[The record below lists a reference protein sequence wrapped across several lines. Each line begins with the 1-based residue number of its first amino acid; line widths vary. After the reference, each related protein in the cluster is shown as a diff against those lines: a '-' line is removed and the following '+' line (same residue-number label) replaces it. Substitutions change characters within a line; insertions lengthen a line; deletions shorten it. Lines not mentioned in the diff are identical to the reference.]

1 MAKKDNK
8 KTLKQIALEDM
19 RAAGICTSVFSI
31 EVALLEY
38 TREDCDNYHRRDFRC
53 NNGGPRRSN
62 KKR

>member
-19 RAAGICTSVFSI
+19 RASGVNTMVFSI
-31 EVALLEY
+31 EIAILEF
-38 TREDCDNYHRRDFRC
+38 TKEDCDNYHRRDFRC
-53 NNGGPRRSN
+53 NNGGPRHSN